1 MKQGQEEL
9 LHKFQTILLE
19 LSYECEVDDTFH
31 NTIINLNAF
40 SRCIDE
46 IASDISIDRTIAKK
60 INNQN
65 YSNSLIN
72 KLLIYLKTKFSN
84 LMTHN
89 R

>member
-1 MKQGQEEL
+1 MKQRQEEL

-19 LSYECEVDDTFH
+19 LSNECEVDDNFH
-31 NTIINLNAF
+31 TKIINLNAF
-40 SRCIDE
+40 IRCIDE
-46 IASDISIDRTIAKK
+46 IASDISIDRTITKK
-60 INNQN
+60 INNPT

>member
-46 IASDISIDRTIAKK
+46 IASDIPIDKRINKK
-60 INNQN
+60 INNPTYN
-65 YSNSLIN
+65 NSLIN
-72 KLLIYLKTKFSN
+72 KLLIYIKIKLSN
-84 LMTHN
+84 LRN
-89 R
+89 YKR

>member
-19 LSYECEVDDTFH
+19 LSNECEVDDAFH
-31 NTIINLNAF
+31 NIIINLNAF

-46 IASDISIDRTIAKK
+46 IASDISIDRIITKK
-60 INNQN
+60 INKPT

-72 KLLIYLKTKFSN
+72 KLLIYLKTKLSN
-84 LMTHN
+84 HMNHN